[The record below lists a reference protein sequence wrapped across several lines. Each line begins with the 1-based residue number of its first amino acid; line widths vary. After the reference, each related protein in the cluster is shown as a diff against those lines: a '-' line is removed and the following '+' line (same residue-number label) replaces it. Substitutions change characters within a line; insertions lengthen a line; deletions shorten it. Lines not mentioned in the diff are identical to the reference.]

1 MLLFGIELYAL
12 IAADQERDRR
22 QTCLPTGSSAAA
34 AGCEARSA
42 EHPADGNT
50 RRLLPGAERPATTE
64 SSLAGRV
71 VTLPWLQLRNIEH
84 IITRYYLKPQSPFGQ
99 RAATG
104 SPFYLLFR

>member
-1 MLLFGIELYAL
+1 MTVTVLIHTFIVSI

-50 RRLLPGAERPATTE
+50 RRLLPGAERPATTG
-64 SSLAGRV
+64 SSAAAFSCR
-71 VTLPWLQLRNIEH
+71 LQEQGYAKYKILHFYNH
-84 IITRYYLKPQSPFGQ
+84 LSGMPDFFM
-99 RAATG
+99 TG
-104 SPFYLLFR
+104 K

>member
-12 IAADQERDRR
+12 IAAD
-22 QTCLPTGSSAAA
+22 
-34 AGCEARSA
+34 
-42 EHPADGNT
+42 GNP

-99 RAATG
+99 RALTSDWFAFL
-104 SPFYLLFR
+104 SAFQVAF

>member
-1 MLLFGIELYAL
+1 MARKKHQYFWVIETFSTDS

-50 RRLLPGAERPATTE
+50 RRLLPGAERPATTLRIRGGK
-64 SSLAGRV
+64 SAKQQ
-71 VTLPWLQLRNIEH
+71 TLKNQ
-84 IITRYYLKPQSPFGQ
+84 
-99 RAATG
+99 
-104 SPFYLLFR
+104 

>member
-1 MLLFGIELYAL
+1 MICLLCR

-50 RRLLPGAERPATTE
+50 RRLLPGAERPATT
-64 SSLAGRV
+64 LAMRGAGTARA
-71 VTLPWLQLRNIEH
+71 RNE
-84 IITRYYLKPQSPFGQ
+84 RRQY
-99 RAATG
+99 
-104 SPFYLLFR
+104 